1 MAITSSLL
9 SRLASVPTS
18 GVYAAVVRQALPPL
32 SSALASSGGE
42 GQEKWLA
49 GAALEQLC
57 GVLQGA
63 PAEGG
68 VGDGFVAQLGPV
80 LFGKIKEVADRDAIQ
95 VQVPSFTLL
104 EGHAD
109 DMGISMRLQR

>member
-9 SRLASVPTS
+9 TRLASVPTP